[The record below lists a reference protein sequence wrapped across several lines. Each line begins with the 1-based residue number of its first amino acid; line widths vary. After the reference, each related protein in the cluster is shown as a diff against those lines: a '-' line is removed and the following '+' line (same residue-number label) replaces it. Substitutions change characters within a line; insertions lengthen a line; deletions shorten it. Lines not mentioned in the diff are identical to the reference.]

1 MIILGNRLMSIDTES
16 IADDLANDR
25 IPKLWLTKS
34 YPSLKPLGS
43 YIRDLNRRLNFIQ
56 VS

>member
-1 MIILGNRLMSIDTES
+1 MSTETES
-16 IADDLANDR
+16 ISNALANDQ
-25 IPKLWLTKS
+25 IPQLWLDKS

-43 YIRDLNRRLNFIQ
+43 YIIDLERRLNFIQ